1 MREYTFYNN
10 KIKKTQNIKAESEE
24 EAKKY
29 LEMFCNYWKQNVN
42 KKCNFKDFELKCISA
57 SHFIY

>member
-24 EAKKY
+24 EAKKIFRNVLQL
-29 LEMFCNYWKQNVN
+29 LET
-42 KKCNFKDFELKCISA
+42 KC
-57 SHFIY
+57 